1 MTADMYLED
10 SFGPFTANLIP
21 SFFAP
26 SDFHITAT
34 DLSLN
39 GQRKD
44 IAPLVHSQTL
54 NALMHC
60 VPQPTEVLCVND
72 GEYTVHLENQEMM
85 VKPTR

>member
-21 SFFAP
+21 SFFAL

-34 DLSLN
+34 DLSFN

-44 IAPLVHSQTL
+44 IAPLVHS
-54 NALMHC
+54 
-60 VPQPTEVLCVND
+60 
-72 GEYTVHLENQEMM
+72 
-85 VKPTR
+85 